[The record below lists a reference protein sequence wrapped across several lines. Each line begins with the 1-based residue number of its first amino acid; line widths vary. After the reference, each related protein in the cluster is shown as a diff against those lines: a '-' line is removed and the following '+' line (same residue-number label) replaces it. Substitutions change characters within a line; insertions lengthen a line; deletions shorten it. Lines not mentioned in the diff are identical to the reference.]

1 MAGQTQ
7 MHRGGVGMPRFH
19 PPIDK
24 GPHQA
29 AFTITAFRLG
39 VLPEALRR
47 AISGCVLGWQTW
59 SGVRTDFPTR
69 EGS

>member
-1 MAGQTQ
+1 
-7 MHRGGVGMPRFH
+7 MPRFH

-47 AISGCVLGWQTW
+47 AISGCVLCWQTG
-59 SGVRTDFPTR
+59 SGMRTGLSLIHISEPTR
-69 EGS
+69 PY